1 MPKAKVLLADDEIP
15 FQLAVGDFLRSQY
28 DVDLVEDAEG
38 VKEKGPAADVL
49 VVDVRLPTSLCEGI
63 EAVGDLLRKNQIRP
77 TVPIVFIS
85 IEAERGALPVA
96 ALRRCGVPA
105 GRYKWL
111 QKPFELT
118 ALANL
123 ITDEQNRLRSNR
135 GARPV

>member
-1 MPKAKVLLADDEIP
+1 MPRAKVLLADDEIP
-15 FQLAVGDFLRSQY
+15 FQLAIGDYLLSQY

-38 VKEKGPAADVL
+38 VKQKGPAADVL

-63 EAVGDLLRKNQIRP
+63 EAVGDLLRQNQIRP
-77 TVPIVFIS
+77 TVPIIFIS

-105 GRYKWL
+105 GRYRWL

-118 ALANL
+118 PLAYL
-123 ITDEQNRLRSNR
+123 IADEQARLRPNR
-135 GARPV
+135 GAKSV